1 MRNCFLRGYER
12 PKRSST
18 LIGREDEQAVYEWE
32 LEYAKAAHQV
42 IQEGASSTAG

>member
-18 LIGREDEQAVYEWE
+18 LTGKEDDQAVYEWE

-42 IQEGASSTAG
+42 IQEGSSGAAG